1 MPGGVQIFAKALG
14 MTELEMFKL
23 IEDGKLMATDVLPK
37 VAIQMKKMANEG
49 GALEAK
55 LQSTRVAQG
64 QFNTALQE
72 AQDKIF
78 NSGFNKGLAGLFQTM
93 TKSMNDNGIT
103 LERIGRIYE
112 KVFNVISKL
121 VQGAT
126 VFIEAFVRSLE
137 SLWIVM
143 KWGIDNPIAGMLIA
157 IPILTAGFKT
167 LAGTIALAMRTP
179 LVILTAVVGVMDEI
193 RGFFDENVEGIF
205 DDPNWTPEQRKK
217 VHEDRRAW
225 FTDNPLT
232 RFGKQIGSNTHNVVQ
247 AMEAR
252 TGKPANWFDKTL
264 ATVAGY
270 GITKWDMNMNDPTS
284 LMYAA
289 RMREKQAANV
299 TFNIQSTDPQQAAT
313 ESWNLFSNF
322 FADEKPASR

>member
-1 MPGGVQIFAKALG
+1 MMKDGQLGEEYILPFVKAMQDLAEANGAYEKALK
-14 MTELEMFKL
+14 KL
-23 IEDGKLMATDVLPK
+23 GTVENRLKA
-37 VAIQMKKMANEG
+37 
-49 GALEAK
+49 
-55 LQSTRVAQG
+55 S
-64 QFNTALQE
+64 
-72 AQDKIF
+72 
-78 NSGFNKGLAGLFQTM
+78 SGFAAVRIAEAGFTKGLINLYETLM
-93 TKSMNDNGIT
+93 KSMNENGET
-103 LERIGRIYE
+103 LDRIGRIYE